1 MSDTYASFT
10 RKKTIILIVALIIM
24 AGAFFFNL
32 FTGSSG
38 TSIGEMF
45 ATLFNPGAASVKV
58 RAIVWDMRMPIAIMG
73 VLVGAALGVAGAVMQ
88 TILNNPMASP
98 YTLGVSA
105 GAGVGAS
112 MVMVLGGGSLVILG
126 KFLVPAV
133 AFIFAIAACMAI
145 YFISKARQFTPSVMV
160 LAGIGMV
167 FFFQALQSFMQYMA
181 SAETLQNI
189 TFWTFGSLQKADWV
203 NMPILA
209 IVFGIVFIIFMA
221 NAWKLTAMRLGDNR
235 AKSMGVNVDRVRK
248 QMFILISILTA
259 TAVAFVGTIGFI
271 GIVGPHIARMILG
284 EDQRYFMPMS
294 AVCGAIILSLASGV
308 SKVLV
313 PGAIFPIGIIT
324 SLIGV
329 PFYLILLLRKR

>member
-1 MSDTYASFT
+1 MSNEYASFT
-10 RKKTIILIVALIIM
+10 RKKTIILIIALIIM
-24 AGAFFFNL
+24 AGSFFFNL

-38 TSIGEMF
+38 TTPAQMF
-45 ATLFNPGAASVKV
+45 MTIFNPGSADIKT

-88 TILNNPMASP
+88 TILNNPLASP

-112 MVMVLGGGSLVILG
+112 LVMVLGGGGLVILG
-126 KFLVPAV
+126 RFLVPAV
-133 AFIFAIAACMAI
+133 AFIFSITACFAI
-145 YFISKARQFTPSVMV
+145 YMISKARQFTPSVMV

-167 FFFQALQSFMQYMA
+167 FFFQAFQSFLQYMA

-203 NMPILA
+203 NLPILGG
-209 IVFGIVFIIFMA
+209 VFAVVFIIFMF

-235 AKSMGVNVDRVRK
+235 AKSMGVNVDRIRK

-284 EDQRYFMPMS
+284 EDQRFFMPMS
-294 AVCGAIILSLASGV
+294 SVCGAIILSLASGV
-308 SKVLV
+308 SKILV

-329 PFYLILLLRKR
+329 PFYLILLLRKK

>member
-1 MSDTYASFT
+1 M
-10 RKKTIILIVALIIM
+10 V
-24 AGAFFFNL
+24 GAFFFNL
-32 FTGSSG
+32 VTGSSG
-38 TSIGEMF
+38 MSLGELF
-45 ATLFNPGAASVKV
+45 STVFNPAAASVKM
-58 RAIVWDMRMPIAIMG
+58 RAIVWDMRMPVAIMG

-88 TILNNPMASP
+88 TILNNPLASP

-112 MVMVLGGGSLVILG
+112 MVMVLGAGGLAILG
-126 KFLVPAV
+126 KFLVPAA
-133 AFIFAIAACMAI
+133 AFVFAIAACMSI
-145 YFISKARQFTPSVMV
+145 YLISKARQFTPMVMV

-203 NMPILA
+203 NIPILA
-209 IVFGIVFIIFMA
+209 GVFAVVFIIFMA

-235 AKSMGVNVDRVRK
+235 AKSMGVNVDKIRK
-248 QMFILISILTA
+248 QMFVLISILTA

-284 EDQRYFMPMS
+284 EDQRFFIPMS
-294 AVCGAIILSLASGV
+294 SVCGAVILSLASGV
-308 SKVLV
+308 SKILV

-329 PFYLILLLRKR
+329 PFYLILLMKRN